1 MKTCPKHFLTVVT
14 LPYKSSGAQR
24 IVSDRLVSI
33 LEVAADGEICLGAKK
48 TVSKVGES
56 ASKQASS
63 HGRRQLS
70 DRRTASGELPSRRFP
85 RSVYKDGQKGGREVA
100 WYCIQ
105 AYTGWRIKITP
116 LRQIATIDL

>member
-1 MKTCPKHFLTVVT
+1 M
-14 LPYKSSGAQR
+14 
-24 IVSDRLVSI
+24 SDRLVSI

-56 ASKQASS
+56 ASKQVSS

-85 RSVYKDGQKGGREVA
+85 RSDYYTGGQKGGREVA
-100 WYCIQ
+100 WYCVQ
-105 AYTGWRIKITP
+105 AYTGWRKKITP